1 MALTQISTQG
11 IKDGTIT
18 GSDLATNVDLVDNQ
32 KLRLGTSNDLQIFH
46 QGGGDSFVDSN
57 SGQLYVRSN
66 NNIYIQP
73 ADNKNGIVAIA
84 NGAVELYHDNS
95 KKFYTTLTGAY
106 IENRLDIG
114 GANLGWS
121 YPKPLNVQGS
131 SGAILALRNWDTT
144 TYAADTMTSIDFN
157 LRTGNT
163 GNQNGSCEIRAFK
176 ENGTNGNNARG
187 LSFYTGANGGS
198 PTERMRIDSS
208 GNVGIGTNDPLD
220 NSILHVKSSAAADY
234 RPLVVEGS
242 ATSGS
247 GIAVLNSGTQRIFIG
262 SGGGNNLSGSSTTDG
277 LIRAENNTV
286 FAVGNSEKMRI
297 DSSGNVG
304 IGTTSPSRKLEINS
318 GIFDVVAKFVSS
330 DSAAT
335 INLVDGLNADGVS
348 IGSINGN
355 MTFRSGLSTERMRI
369 DSSGRLIVG
378 ATSGAGKFIVQDSS
392 LPKIQANFNGAA
404 HFESGVGG
412 SGGGFAVTSGHFLTF
427 NHQPYAN
434 RGTDT
439 NLTERMRIDSSGR
452 VLIGTTSGSDALV
465 VDGGSDAG
473 TILTNS
479 TNGNGNMM
487 TFQCSGTSK
496 FFIGSAGSFIT
507 GNSGTTNQGI
517 RAEGHLLFATGGAS
531 QTMRLGDNGALGVG
545 GNANRVIHAV
555 QNSSHGTVGVGAF
568 ENGDSGNNH
577 AVMFFSTVRDGN
589 GGESFLQCNRD
600 QDNNGQGV
608 SAVAFIRTNG
618 DFDSATNSYGGT
630 SDISLKENIVDAKS
644 QWDDIKNIK
653 VRNFN
658 FKDNPN
664 QKMLGVVA
672 QEIETVCSGLV
683 KETSDEGTTIKTV
696 KYSILYMKAIKGL
709 QEAMARIEVLETEV
723 AALKAS

>member
-1 MALTQISTQG
+1 
-11 IKDGTIT
+11 
-18 GSDLATNVDLVDNQ
+18 
-32 KLRLGTSNDLQIFH
+32 
-46 QGGGDSFVDSN
+46 
-57 SGQLYVRSN
+57 
-66 NNIYIQP
+66 
-73 ADNKNGIVAIA
+73 
-84 NGAVELYHDNS
+84 
-95 KKFYTTLTGAY
+95 
-106 IENRLDIG
+106 
-114 GANLGWS
+114 
-121 YPKPLNVQGS
+121 
-131 SGAILALRNWDTT
+131 
-144 TYAADTMTSIDFN
+144 
-157 LRTGNT
+157 
-163 GNQNGSCEIRAFK
+163 
-176 ENGTNGNNARG
+176 
-187 LSFYTGANGGS
+187 
-198 PTERMRIDSS
+198 MRID
-208 GNVGIGTNDPLD
+208 T
-220 NSILHVKSSAAADY
+220 
-234 RPLVVEGS
+234 
-242 ATSGS
+242 
-247 GIAVLNSGTQRIFIG
+247 
-262 SGGGNNLSGSSTTDG
+262 
-277 LIRAENNTV
+277 
-286 FAVGNSEKMRI
+286 
-297 DSSGNVG
+297 SGNVG

-355 MTFRSGLSTERMRI
+355 MTFRSGLS
-369 DSSGRLIVG
+369 
-378 ATSGAGKFIVQDSS
+378 
-392 LPKIQANFNGAA
+392 
-404 HFESGVGG
+404 
-412 SGGGFAVTSGHFLTF
+412 
-427 NHQPYAN
+427 
-434 RGTDT
+434 
-439 NLTERMRIDSSGR
+439 TERMRIDSSGR

-683 KETSDEGTTIKTV
+683 KETSDDIKEQ
-696 KYSILYMKAIKGL
+696 L
-709 QEAMARIEVLETEV
+709 
-723 AALKAS
+723 LKLLNIQYFI